1 MKTAGVA
8 ELKARL
14 SGFLDQVKAGTEILV
29 TERGTPIARIVPLA
43 PRDDEDAR
51 ALRLARKGLLRL
63 GRGRLSRELLTP
75 PKGDPK
81 TGASVL
87 AALIEERRQGR

>member
-1 MKTAGVA
+1 VKTAGVA

-29 TERGTPIARIVPLA
+29 TERGMPIARIVPLA

>member
-29 TERGTPIARIVPLA
+29 TERGMPIARIVPLA